1 MSIRFTLA
9 LAAALLPAAT
19 FSPPASA
26 AGSADFAAAVKDLP
40 AQSNKFRSLM
50 SNLSVAQFHFVNVAG
65 AVDSSTLRKNAA
77 AIEDLRETLG
87 HATLLD
93 DQGIVVSLRKVLLAK
108 NLTIDH
114 IVGVYVGGTQIT
126 LFYQ

>member
-9 LAAALLPAAT
+9 LTAALLPVVVFA
-19 FSPPASA
+19 SPAFA
-26 AGSADFAAAVKDLP
+26 AGSADFAAAVKNMP
-40 AQSNKFRSLM
+40 AESDKFRSMM

-65 AVDSSTLRKNAA
+65 QADSATLRKNAP
-77 AIEDLRETLG
+77 AIADLRDTLG

-93 DQGIVVSLRKVLLAK
+93 DQGTVVSLRKVLQSK
-108 NLTIDH
+108 NLTIGQ
-114 IVGVYVGGTQIT
+114 IIGISIGVTQIT

>member
-9 LAAALLPAAT
+9 LTAALLPVVVFA
-19 FSPPASA
+19 SPAFA
-26 AGSADFAAAVKDLP
+26 AGSADFAAAVKNMP
-40 AQSNKFRSLM
+40 AESDKFRSMM
-50 SNLSVAQFHFVNVAG
+50 SNLNVAQFHFVNVAG
-65 AVDSSTLRKNAA
+65 EADSAMLRKNAS
-77 AIEDLRETLG
+77 AIADLRDTLG

-93 DQGIVVSLRKVLLAK
+93 NQGTIVSLRKVLQGK

-114 IVGVYVGGTQIT
+114 IVGIYVGGTQIT